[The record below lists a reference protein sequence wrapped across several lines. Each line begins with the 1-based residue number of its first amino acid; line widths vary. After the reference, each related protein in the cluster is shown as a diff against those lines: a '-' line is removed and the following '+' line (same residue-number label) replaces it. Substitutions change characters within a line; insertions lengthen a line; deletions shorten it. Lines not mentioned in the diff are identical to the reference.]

1 MIRLVL
7 KIAVYALA
15 IWLAVQMIDGLN
27 LEDPTW
33 TGLAA
38 VAVIL
43 AVVNAVVRPVIKLMS
58 LPVVLLTLGLFLLV
72 INAVMLWLT
81 IRISEALE
89 LGLTSDGFGAT
100 FLGALVIS
108 VVVWIGEAITFR
120 D

>member
-1 MIRLVL
+1 MIRIVL

-15 IWLAVQMIDGLN
+15 IWLAVQLVDGLH
-27 LEDPTW
+27 LDDPTW

-38 VAVIL
+38 IAVIL
-43 AVVNAVVRPVIKLMS
+43 AAVNAVVRPVIKLLS

-72 INAVMLWLT
+72 INAFMLWLT
-81 IRISEALE
+81 MRISDALE
-89 LGLTSDGFGAT
+89 LGLTSEGFGST

-108 VVVWIGEAITFR
+108 VVVWIGEAVTNR

>member
-15 IWLAVQMIDGLN
+15 IWVAVRVVDGLH
-27 LEDPTW
+27 LDDPTW
-33 TGLAA
+33 TALAL

-43 AVVNAVVRPVIKLMS
+43 AAVNAVVKPIVKVLS
-58 LPVVLLTLGLFLLV
+58 FPVVLLSLGLFLLV
-72 INAVMLWLT
+72 INAFMLWLT
-81 IRISEALE
+81 MRLSDALD
-89 LGLTSDGFGAT
+89 LGLTSEGFGST

-108 VVVWIGEAITFR
+108 VVVWIGEAVTDR